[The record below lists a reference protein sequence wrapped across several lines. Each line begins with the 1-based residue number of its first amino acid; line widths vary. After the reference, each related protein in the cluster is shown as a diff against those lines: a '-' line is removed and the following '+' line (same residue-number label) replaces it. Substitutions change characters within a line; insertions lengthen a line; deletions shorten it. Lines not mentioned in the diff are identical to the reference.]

1 MNSVKKL
8 LPATDTQNRLTALV
22 DQLSSRQLT
31 IPQKAQTDRQTD
43 KHKEIKR
50 NRSRSLLVGGDKGHG
65 DGEWICELTGRHIRP
80 LCSLATRLSCIKHR
94 MLDIAPP
101 PPSDTSSRHRVPDAN
116 HPGTVLLLAAWV
128 IWLCQGRASPDLHGR
143 NNAIV
148 RWVFHPLP
156 RPVGFTLDLFYE
168 SGSPTP
174 LKGCVVRGAV
184 HPRCSR
190 PSPVRFTAPV
200 RLLAAPPRGA
210 GINGLGLM
218 SGLVPNFP

>member
-1 MNSVKKL
+1 MDLRANGKTYSSVVF
-8 LPATDTQNRLTALV
+8 AGHASVQYQASN
-22 DQLSSRQLT
+22 
-31 IPQKAQTDRQTD
+31 
-43 KHKEIKR
+43 
-50 NRSRSLLVGGDKGHG
+50 VGH
-65 DGEWICELTGRHIRP
+65 C
-80 LCSLATRLSCIKHR
+80 
-94 MLDIAPP
+94 PP

-128 IWLCQGRASPDLHGR
+128 IWLCQGSASPDPHGR

-168 SGSPTP
+168 SGSRTP
-174 LKGCVVRGAV
+174 LKGCVVREAV
-184 HPRCSR
+184 HPCCSR

-218 SGLVPNFP
+218 SGLVPNLQ